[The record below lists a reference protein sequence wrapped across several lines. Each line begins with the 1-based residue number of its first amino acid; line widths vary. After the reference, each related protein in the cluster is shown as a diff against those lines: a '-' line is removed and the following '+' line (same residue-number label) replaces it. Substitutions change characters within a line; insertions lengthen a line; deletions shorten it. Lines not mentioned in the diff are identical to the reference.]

1 MKIPESIKNELKIH
15 PEKEDWYKE
24 RFPEYFFNTPE
35 EALEYN
41 RQRIFNERKEELGT
55 NAFEGKLAEIIKTAI
70 DEVLAEMK

>member
-1 MKIPESIKNELKIH
+1 MIPENIQMELKIH

-41 RQRIFNERKEELGT
+41 RNRIQRQQEEKQTL
-55 NAFEGKLAEIIKTAI
+55 NAFEGKFAEWLKKAVE
-70 DEVLAEMK
+70 EVLNESK

>member
-1 MKIPESIKNELKIH
+1 MIPENIQMELKIH

-41 RQRIFNERKEELGT
+41 RNRIQCQQEEKQTL
-55 NAFEGKLAEIIKTAI
+55 NAFEGKFAEWLKKAVE
-70 DEVLAEMK
+70 EVLNESK